1 MVKTYSKI
9 ILSISI
15 VLVIFSIAVLTTGC
29 SNSNATGLT
38 EHITSSNF
46 YKSLTAE
53 EKAAFDEGLEKDL
66 EL

>member
-29 SNSNATGLT
+29 SNSNTTGLT
-38 EHITSSNF
+38 EQITSSNF